1 MYELSL
7 RDMLYN
13 RFHVSGTER
22 LGVYSRGG
30 EVYEVRP
37 HDDDSEV
44 RLMSK
49 EGGITRSLLSAKR
62 SPLGTLAHSSRSLAT
77 ARALSFAGFLS
88 FTALSGSSSPPGTRR
103 QMQMIMMMRRS

>member
-1 MYELSL
+1 
-7 RDMLYN
+7 MLYN

-44 RLMSK
+44 RLMIK
-49 EGGITRSLLSAKR
+49 EGGITRSLLSASGR
-62 SPLGTLAHSSRSLAT
+62 HWAPSLTALALSLQRALSRSLGFCLSQPCP
-77 ARALSFAGFLS
+77 ARLLLLARG
-88 FTALSGSSSPPGTRR
+88 GKCR
-103 QMQMIMMMRRS
+103 